1 MQDKKYYVVEV
12 DSNNIITELVE
23 ESKDFEACIS
33 KATELN
39 ENRKPGKRYA
49 PFTSAGLAPTVG
61 KNIEDECKAK
71 AGVVSDESQDGC
83 IKDCKTAM
91 RMLMVTDLA
100 ITSSHQCP
108 IPTISPEKAHEA
120 IQTCSMLLMSILM
133 MNMSHQQEK
142 SNSKEIVED
151 LFKHLGLNTKS
162 ED

>member
-12 DSNNIITELVE
+12 DSNNIITELIE
-23 ESKDFEACIS
+23 ESKDFEACLS

-49 PFTSAGLAPTVG
+49 PFTSAGQAPTVG
-61 KNIEDECKAK
+61 KNIEDETRLK
-71 AGVVSDESQDGC
+71 AGEVSNESKDGC
-83 IKDCKTAM
+83 IDDCKTAM

-120 IQTCSMLLMSILM
+120 IQTCSMLLMSIIM
-133 MNMSHQQEK
+133 MNMSHKQEK
-142 SNSKEIVED
+142 AQNKDIVED
-151 LFKHLGLNTKS
+151 LFKNLGLSTK

>member
-23 ESKDFEACIS
+23 ESKDFESCLE

-39 ENRKPGKRYA
+39 ENRKPGKRYV
-49 PFTSAGLAPTVG
+49 PFPSAGLAPSVG
-61 KNIEDECKAK
+61 KNIEDETRLK
-71 AGVVSDESQDGC
+71 GGRVSEESQNGC
-83 IKDCKTAM
+83 INDCKTAM

-120 IQTCSMLLMSILM
+120 IQTCSMLLMSVIM
-133 MNMSHQQEK
+133 MNMHHKREK
-142 SNSKEIVED
+142 AESKDLVED